1 MPRILIAGCGYVG
14 EAAAD
19 FFAARGWTVEGWT
32 ASARS
37 AERLSG
43 KPYPVRAVDIA
54 EYDAVSAGSSEFDVI
69 IQCASSGGGG
79 AEEYRKVYLEG
90 ARNLVQKFEKA
101 TLLFT
106 SSTSVYAQEDGTVV
120 DENSLTDPPDERG
133 RILRETEKLVLEQ
146 AGIVAR
152 IGGIYGPGRSFL
164 LRKFLSGEAV
174 IEEKDERLINQV
186 HRDDIVNALFLLAER
201 RVEARGQIYNVVDD
215 EPTSRREVY
224 AWLRAQMIQPA
235 PALGGKPA
243 TRKRG
248 ESNKSV
254 SNRKLRALGWEP
266 RYPDFRVAMAESV
279 IPSFGLGR

>member
-19 FFAARGWTVEGWT
+19 LFAARGWTVEGWT

-43 KPYPVRAVDIA
+43 KPYPVRAVDLA
-54 EYDAVSAGSSEFDVI
+54 DDAAVSTVPAEFDVI

-79 AEEYRKVYLEG
+79 ADEYRKVYLDG
-90 ARNLVQKFEKA
+90 ARNLVRACEKA

-106 SSTSVYAQEDGTVV
+106 SSTSVYAQKDGAIV
-120 DENSLTDPPDERG
+120 DESSRADAPHERG

-146 AGIVAR
+146 NGIVAR
-152 IGGIYGPGRSFL
+152 LGGIYGPGRSFL

-174 IEEKDERLINQV
+174 IDEKDQRLINQV
-186 HRDDIVNALFLLAER
+186 HRDDIVTALFLLAEER
-201 RVEARGQIYNVVDD
+201 RESRGQIYNVVDD
-215 EPTSRREVY
+215 EPTSRQEVY
-224 AWLRAQMIQPA
+224 AWLSSRLPHPA
-235 PALGGKPA
+235 PALSGA
-243 TRKRG
+243 FVRRKRG
-248 ESNKSV
+248 ESNKRV

-279 IPSFGLGR
+279 IPSFGLGT

>member
-43 KPYPVRAVDIA
+43 KPYPVRAVDITDA
-54 EYDAVSAGSSEFDVI
+54 TAVSAVSSEFDVI

-79 AEEYRKVYLEG
+79 AEEYRKVYLDG
-90 ARNLVQKFEKA
+90 ARSLVRAFEKA
-101 TLLFT
+101 TLVFT
-106 SSTSVYAQEDGTVV
+106 SSTSVYAQKDGATV
-120 DENSLTDPPDERG
+120 DESSRAEPPHEKG
-133 RILRETEKLVLEQ
+133 RILRETEKLVLERN
-146 AGIVAR
+146 GIVLR

-164 LRKFLSGEAV
+164 LQKFLSGEAV
-174 IEEKDERLINQV
+174 IDEKDQRLINQV
-186 HRDDIVNALFLLAER
+186 HRDDIVAALFLLAEKR
-201 RVEARGQIYNVVDD
+201 TEARGQIYNAVDD

-224 AWLRAQMIQPA
+224 AWLSSCLKRPA
-235 PALGGKPA
+235 PALGEKRSR
-243 TRKRG
+243 RKRG
-248 ESNKSV
+248 ESDKRV

-266 RYPDFRVAMAESV
+266 RYPHFRVAMAESV
-279 IPSFGLGR
+279 IPSFGLTR